1 MIFAVHLAWCDWKW
15 SFFHYSNKSLG
26 FNDHVSYVH
35 MSIQNAGMNWKL
47 PDIQD
52 VIPQIKCDHWWI
64 KQTLSH
70 SCHFLTSHSVLLSSP
85 KIKSSTHLSST
96 IFISALEM
104 LVNISKLEWSASLL
118 KISAVFKL
126 QQITFFSPTDY
137 TLHNRLH
144 AYIKQASPKCW

>member
-1 MIFAVHLAWCDWKW
+1 MMAYFQTNSESHKFNRRSLTAIDWTGPPNEHWFVFNFMIFVVHLTWCDWKW

-70 SCHFLTSHSVLLSSP
+70 SFHFLTSHSVLLSSP
-85 KIKSSTHLSST
+85 QIKSSTHLSST

-104 LVNISKLEWSASLL
+104 LVNISKLEWSAL
-118 KISAVFKL
+118 
-126 QQITFFSPTDY
+126 Y
-137 TLHNRLH
+137 
-144 AYIKQASPKCW
+144 